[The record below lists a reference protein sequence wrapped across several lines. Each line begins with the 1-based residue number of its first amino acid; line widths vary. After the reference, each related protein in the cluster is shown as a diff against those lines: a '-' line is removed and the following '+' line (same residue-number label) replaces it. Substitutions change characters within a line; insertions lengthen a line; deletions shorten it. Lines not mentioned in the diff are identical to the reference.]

1 MPDASFEV
9 EGLPELVAKMEGL
22 SYDLKRKGGRFA
34 LRKAANLIRDKAK
47 EGAHRLDDPQT
58 GQSIADNIA
67 VRFAPRVFRQTGDL
81 MFRVGVLKG
90 AVLRN
95 AGDTSAGSPT
105 PHWRL
110 LELGREGVPPTPFMR
125 PALAENIEAASRVFV
140 VEYGKAIDRA
150 LKRAAREASKAR

>member
-1 MPDASFEV
+1 MPDASFSV
-9 EGLPELVAKMEGL
+9 EGLTELVAKMEGL
-22 SYDLKRKGGRFA
+22 NYDLKRKGGRFA
-34 LRKAANLIRDKAK
+34 LRKAANLVRDKAK
-47 EGAHRLDDPQT
+47 EGAQRLDDPET

-81 MFRVGVLKG
+81 MFRVGVRKG

-110 LELGREGVPPTPFMR
+110 LEFGTEKMQAKPFMR
-125 PALAENIEAASRVFV
+125 PALAESINAATREFV
-140 VEYGKAIDRA
+140 VQYGKAIDRA
-150 LKRAAREASKAR
+150 LRKAAREAARGR